1 MAANWCYAADWRCP
15 AVKLRSILAV
25 VGLFAISAA
34 ANAVSSS
41 NPVVDI
47 CKDLSFPEGRSCAA
61 KVIEEQEQS
70 MRSAYDDLRA
80 KLVQSR
86 IDLEKSQVAW
96 EAYRAAQCKLEHGN
110 LSEKLHAF
118 RICSARLAKT
128 RAEELRAIPLGC
140 NACIE

>member
-1 MAANWCYAADWRCP
+1 VR
-15 AVKLRSILAV
+15 LRSIILV
-25 VGLFAISAA
+25 VLLFATSAT
-34 ANAVSSS
+34 ANLVSSS

-61 KVIEEQEQS
+61 KVVEEQEQS
-70 MRSAYDDLRA
+70 MRSAYGDLRE
-80 KLVQSR
+80 KLVESR

-96 EAYRAAQCKLEHGN
+96 EAYRTAQCKLEHGN
-110 LSEKLHAF
+110 RSEKLHAF
-118 RICSARLAKT
+118 RICSARLAKS